1 MKKLSGNGESIDC
14 NLYLISWKIKQ
25 YECDRFHEEMNAR
38 GSATYILIFQELYE
52 IVEGF
57 WKFSFMHWKRTL
69 LNSLVR
75 KGLLWLKHPFGKAY
89 LRLENNLG
97 MKNTVNNVEFKCAK
111 LWTLDDTILR
121 KNSEGK
127 VFFKWWTIDF

>member
-25 YECDRFHEEMNAR
+25 YECGRFHEEMIAR
-38 GSATYILIFQELYE
+38 GSAKYILIIQELYE
-52 IVEGF
+52 IAEGF

-75 KGLLWLKHPFGKAY
+75 KGLLVK
-89 LRLENNLG
+89 
-97 MKNTVNNVEFKCAK
+97 T
-111 LWTLDDTILR
+111 LW
-121 KNSEGK
+121 
-127 VFFKWWTIDF
+127 